1 MPETVEIID
10 NNNDQFSEAN
20 SSKFVGRVYGYTA
33 IGILIT
39 TFVCAI
45 LTFLFTNVF
54 SVLENDLYINIY
66 LGILIGSAVCLF
78 GVSIWANMTAV
89 FKKGKSVVIPFIIY
103 AILMGILMS
112 SLTMFVPGYI
122 IAITLGITTLTFG
135 SMFMIGHF
143 TKRNLSTLAIVAS
156 GLACGALMI
165 IFFNLILFWWFP
177 EFFNLTT
184 WLASGI
190 IFISMML
197 FTIVD
202 VNRVKQIAM
211 SGVNNPNVALLCAF
225 NLYIDF
231 IYMFIRILRIVIVLF
246 TNSKK

>member
-78 GVSIWANMTAV
+78 GVSI
-89 FKKGKSVVIPFIIY
+89 
-103 AILMGILMS
+103 
-112 SLTMFVPGYI
+112 
-122 IAITLGITTLTFG
+122 
-135 SMFMIGHF
+135 
-143 TKRNLSTLAIVAS
+143 
-156 GLACGALMI
+156 
-165 IFFNLILFWWFP
+165 
-177 EFFNLTT
+177 
-184 WLASGI
+184 
-190 IFISMML
+190 
-197 FTIVD
+197 
-202 VNRVKQIAM
+202 
-211 SGVNNPNVALLCAF
+211 
-225 NLYIDF
+225 
-231 IYMFIRILRIVIVLF
+231 
-246 TNSKK
+246 

>member
-89 FKKGKSVVIPFIIY
+89 FKVKIWQQDLWSCQNCIR
-103 AILMGILMS
+103 
-112 SLTMFVPGYI
+112 YI
-122 IAITLGITTLTFG
+122 FHRKCLL
-135 SMFMIGHF
+135 
-143 TKRNLSTLAIVAS
+143 R
-156 GLACGALMI
+156 
-165 IFFNLILFWWFP
+165 
-177 EFFNLTT
+177 
-184 WLASGI
+184 
-190 IFISMML
+190 
-197 FTIVD
+197 FTI
-202 VNRVKQIAM
+202 
-211 SGVNNPNVALLCAF
+211 
-225 NLYIDF
+225 
-231 IYMFIRILRIVIVLF
+231 
-246 TNSKK
+246 NSIWQFCGRLKRRAQKRRCCSHMKMQ